1 MAQDMKGSAV
11 SDTLPD
17 APASAPVK
25 QSVRSFKYDDP
36 RKLAEKHRLMV
47 IIGRNMRKQNKNS
60 SWEFE
65 KTRI

>member
-1 MAQDMKGSAV
+1 MALDMKESGV

-17 APASAPVK
+17 APAPAPAK
-25 QSVRSFKYDDP
+25 QSVRSFKYDDL
-36 RKLAEKHRLMV
+36 RKLAKKQWLMV
-47 IIGRNMRKQNKNS
+47 IKGKNMRKRNRNL